1 MNNYMVTLT
10 NGDGDYYKVFV
21 MASDGNKA
29 ALIAE
34 DEYNRRGWHLSRCRQ
49 LIIGSEE

>member
-10 NGDGDYYKVFV
+10 NGDGDYDKVFV
-21 MASDGNKA
+21 IASDGNKA

-34 DEYNRRGWHLSRCRQ
+34 DEYNRRGWHFSRCRQ
-49 LIIGSEE
+49 LISWSEK